1 MREMFDSNSKI
12 DQARLRYSFFS
23 LLTSPEV
30 SRLLE
35 DITTCRLEVL
45 DRGDLLL
52 EGNELPGGL
61 ELFPYFTLQHR
72 WRNFQIRGILYP
84 NREDET
90 SGILRHLV
98 KLDLGDKSHFLQLS
112 TPQASYLVSPFHTR
126 FISTIFSLV
135 LHYSL
140 AVEVG
145 ASRDDFLFFAPYS
158 LEEQVVA
165 RYLQSLVWIPCATV
179 KLDSQD
185 NPYIGSRLYTGADLK
200 RCQPPGS
207 SQEESL
213 IRGWRLFKRL
223 LYLSIEGERIFT
235 GFAFFPEEKPL
246 EYHRS
251 RWPHLLLYHEAD
263 QILLE
268 EGAEAIKQML
278 LNADGRNTF
287 LAIYRDRIIGVI
299 HLQEGAQR
307 QLTTVR
313 AWREVLPL
321 ATITRRGRFN
331 FWIALKGRHN
341 PRIMLSFLEYRH
353 GHIHIPLFQEIF
365 WQELER
371 QLRLSCPD
379 CDFIE
384 ALSRFKELFRAL
396 RLSGRGGIFLVGLTA
411 ARLQEPFIPI
421 ENEVRLAQPPPF
433 RKPWLPILIGLA
445 KSDGAVIFNENLEVT
460 HFRARLKATGLVLP
474 PLERD
479 ELGSGTRHQ
488 ATRELSAFCPDI
500 LGIAISQD
508 GPVSLY
514 RQGKLVAR
522 LY

>member
-1 MREMFDSNSKI
+1 MKQIFDPGIQI

-30 SRLLE
+30 SRLME
-35 DITTCRLEVL
+35 DITTCKLEVIEEATL
-45 DRGDLLL
+45 TGDQA
-52 EGNELPGGL
+52 ELPGGL
-61 ELFPYFTLQHR
+61 ELFPYLSFR
-72 WRNFQIRGILYP
+72 SPWRSFQIRGVLYP
-84 NREDET
+84 NRGGQDD
-90 SGILRHLV
+90 GVLHHLV
-98 KLDLGDKSHFLQLS
+98 KLEMGNNLHLLRLS
-112 TPQASYLVSPFHTR
+112 TPQTSYLLSPFHTR
-126 FISTIFSLV
+126 FISIIFSLV

-140 AVEVG
+140 AVEAG

-165 RYLQSLVWIPCATV
+165 RYMQSLVWIPCATV

-207 SQEESL
+207 SQEEAL

-223 LYLSIEGERIFT
+223 LYLTIEGERVFT
-235 GFAFFPEEKPL
+235 GFAFLPEERPL
-246 EYHRS
+246 EYHRQ

-263 QILLE
+263 QIPLK

-287 LAIYRDRIIGVI
+287 LAVYRDRIIGVL
-299 HLQEGAQR
+299 HLREGSQR

-313 AWREVLPL
+313 SWREVLPL

-331 FWIALKGRHN
+331 FWVALKGRRH
-341 PRIMLSFLEYRH
+341 PRINLSILEYRQ
-353 GHIHIPLFQEIF
+353 GHLHIPLFQEVF

-371 QLRLSCPD
+371 HVRLACPE
-379 CDFIE
+379 CQATE
-384 ALSRFKELFRAL
+384 AMPRFKDLFRAL
-396 RLSGRGGIFLVGLTA
+396 RLSGRGGIFLVGLSA
-411 ARLQEPFIPI
+411 SRLQEPFLPI
-421 ENEVRLAQPPPF
+421 ENEIRLAQPAPLGG
-433 RKPWLPILIGLA
+433 PWQSILLGLA
-445 KSDGAVIFNENLEVT
+445 KSDGAVIFNEKLEVT
-460 HFRARLKATGLVLP
+460 HFRARLKATGLALP

-488 ATRELSAFCPDI
+488 STRELSAFCPDI
-500 LGIAISQD
+500 LGIAVSQD